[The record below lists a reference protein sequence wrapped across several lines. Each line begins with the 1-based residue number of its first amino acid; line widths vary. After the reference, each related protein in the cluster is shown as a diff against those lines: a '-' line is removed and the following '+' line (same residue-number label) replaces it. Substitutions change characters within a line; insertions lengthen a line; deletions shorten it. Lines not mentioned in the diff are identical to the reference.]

1 MLFKTYENICKKHN
15 VKPSQVIADKNI
27 AEILTQDQG
36 KHLKRNEILLHQ
48 ELEEISW
55 GLGTKKQK
63 KQVKEL

>member
-1 MLFKTYENICKKHN
+1 MLYQTYENICKKHN

-27 AEILTQDQG
+27 AEILTKDQG